1 MRLPGFSLLHSSLHF
16 RDLWQLLQ
24 RKPVRYANRREGR
37 KHTRNTLSNFVCL
50 FAGTCS
56 SLSVIVASRY
66 SDHPSRITASSPKS
80 TTTGVI
86 DPGSRTWLR
95 FLVNRHG
102 FLEEFIGIPV
112 THTRFTIVDGFLSKL
127 RLTGKGDT
135 SL

>member
-86 DPGSRTWLR
+86 DPGDHELVAVPCKPSRISRRIHRNTGNTHEIYDCGW
-95 FLVNRHG
+95 FSFQIKANR
-102 FLEEFIGIPV
+102 
-112 THTRFTIVDGFLSKL
+112 
-127 RLTGKGDT
+127 
-135 SL
+135 